1 MRGWDCVRVRARFG
15 DASVG
20 RLRPKA
26 RRAWEEHLASCSRCR
41 GEWEAFQALL
51 RALEGLSAPAPPAS
65 LRQRT
70 MAALRAQ
77 QGERVRPRLSPRWAW
92 AVAGL
97 LAAGLLWSLR
107 SSSVPP
113 WERASPPLWVSQAPI
128 PMEPHTFL
136 ARQAQIAGQ
145 FLWLDPAPWVV
156 QSHGWEEER

>member
-20 RLRPKA
+20 RLRPRA

-65 LRQRT
+65 LRQRV
-70 MAALRAQ
+70 MAALGARP
-77 QGERVRPRLSPRWAW
+77 GERARPRLSPRWAW

-107 SSSVPP
+107 PPSAPP
-113 WERASPPLWVSQAPI
+113 WERASPPSAPFPAPI
-128 PMEPHTFL
+128 PIEPHTFL

-145 FLWLDPAPWVV
+145 FLRLDPAPWVV
-156 QSHGWEEER
+156 QSYGWGGER